1 MMKRNLLLIL
11 FATAFLWGCETV
23 SEEGSQTIGSVSA
36 SGSVQGDMSGKDSNT
51 SSFSTKPSIDSETS
65 SLNAQ
70 EILEQK
76 FLKIG
81 TTVYFEF
88 DKSALNSEALA
99 VLREQAG
106 FLKNYPSTKIMIEGH
121 CDERGTREYNL
132 ALGDRRAAAARD
144 FLVANGI
151 DDKRIKL
158 ISYGKEKPF
167 VVGSDST
174 SWAINRRAVSVLVQK

>member
-1 MMKRNLLLIL
+1 MMNSKSFLIL
-11 FATAFLWGCETV
+11 CLAIFLCGCETA
-23 SEEGSQTIGSVSA
+23 SQQESQIIGSGSA
-36 SGSVQGDMSGKDSNT
+36 SGSKQVDMSDKDFDTT
-51 SSFSTKPSIDSETS
+51 SDSTISSIRSKSS
-65 SLNAQ
+65 SLNAR

-81 TTVYFEF
+81 TSVYFDF
-88 DKSALNSEALA
+88 DKSTLNSEALA
-99 VLREQAG
+99 VLKEQAG
-106 FLKNYPSTKIMIEGH
+106 FLKNYPSTKIILEGH

-167 VVGSDST
+167 VAGSNST
-174 SWAINRRAVSVLVQK
+174 SWAINRRAVSVIIEK

>member
-1 MMKRNLLLIL
+1 MMYKIFLIL
-11 FATAFLWGCETV
+11 SATVFLCSCETA
-23 SEEGSQTIGSVSA
+23 SEQGSEIIGSVSA
-36 SGSVQGDMSGKDSNT
+36 GGSAKVDMSDKNSDTTSNST
-51 SSFSTKPSIDSETS
+51 ISSAGSEAS
-65 SLNAQ
+65 GMNSQ
-70 EILEQK
+70 EIFEQK

-88 DKSALNSEALA
+88 DKSTLNNEALA
-99 VLREQAG
+99 VLKQQAG
-106 FLKNYPSTKIMIEGH
+106 FLKNYPNTKIIIEGH

-151 DDKRIKL
+151 DDKRINL
-158 ISYGKEKPF
+158 ISYGKEKPL
-167 VVGSDST
+167 VAGSNST

>member
-1 MMKRNLLLIL
+1 MNSKIFFIL
-11 FATAFLWGCETV
+11 SATVFLYGCETA
-23 SEEGSQTIGSVSA
+23 SEQGSEIISSVSA
-36 SGSVQGDMSGKDSNT
+36 SGSAQVNKSDKGSDITSYSTISSVGSEASG
-51 SSFSTKPSIDSETS
+51 
-65 SLNAQ
+65 LNEQ

-81 TTVYFEF
+81 TTVYFDF
-88 DKSALNSEALA
+88 DKSTLNSEALA

-106 FLKNYPSTKIMIEGH
+106 FLKNYPYTKIIIEGH

-151 DDKRIKL
+151 DDNRIKL
-158 ISYGKEKPF
+158 ISYGKETPL
-167 VVGSDST
+167 VVGSNFT